1 MRFPTIKIEDYDYH
15 LPEEKIALFP
25 LDKRDQSKLLVYK
38 KGEILHKEFKNID
51 YFLPDD
57 AVLILNNTKVIPA
70 RIHLEKPSG
79 SLIEVFLLRPQVL
92 EDIGK
97 VLKGSK
103 NEINFEALVGNKK
116 RWKEQEILKKEIS
129 LDGHVLKVEFS
140 WLNREK
146 NHIRIQWEGNKAFS
160 EILDNLGKIPLPPY
174 INRSAEK
181 EDLERYQTIFSQEL
195 GAVAAP
201 TASLHF
207 TQEVFERI
215 AIKGIEQKTLTLHVG
230 AGTFLPVKVEN
241 LKDHPMH
248 REQVIIGKEFL
259 LFLKETNKKIIPV
272 GTTAL
277 RAIESIYWSGVN
289 LVLNK
294 INWEG
299 VFVLP
304 KEFSYENAH
313 HAISNQEAIEAIL
326 SYLEKQGYDQWV
338 METELLIGP
347 GYDFHFCS
355 GLITNFHQP
364 KSTLLVLIA
373 GIIGKDWKKVYQEAL
388 ENNYRFLS
396 YGDSSILLK
405 S

>member
-38 KGEILHKEFKNID
+38 NGEILHKEFKNMA

-79 SLIEVFLLRPQVL
+79 SLIEVFLLRPQVV
-92 EDIGK
+92 ENIGK
-97 VLKGSK
+97 VLKGTK

-116 RWKEQEILKKEIS
+116 RWKEQEILNKEIS
-129 LDGHVLKVEFS
+129 LDGQVLKVEFS

-146 NHIRIQWEGNKAFS
+146 NHIRILWEGNKAFS
-160 EILDNLGKIPLPPY
+160 EILDELGKIPLPPY

-215 AIKGIEQKTLTLHVG
+215 AKKGIEQKTLTLHVG

-248 REQVIIGKEFL
+248 REQVIVGKEFL

-289 LVLNK
+289 LILNK

-304 KEFSYENAH
+304 KEFSYENAPY
-313 HAISNQEAIEAIL
+313 AISNQEAIEAIL

-347 GYDFHFCS
+347 GYDFHFCA

-373 GIIGKDWKKVYQEAL
+373 GIIGKDWKRVYQEAL